1 MHEDMKVNSSIVC
14 GDNAKLLVKLEAN
27 SVQLT
32 VTSPPY
38 DNLRIYNGYTGT
50 YKEGGGAMTLFACL
64 RCFLQFPAW
73 LFCLTDGRCP
83 ACGGR
88 CEEIE
93 PAPEEVLEREY

>member
-1 MHEDMKVNSSIVC
+1 MDSS
-14 GDNAKLLVKLEAN
+14 
-27 SVQLT
+27 
-32 VTSPPY
+32 
-38 DNLRIYNGYTGT
+38 
-50 YKEGGGAMTLFACL
+50 LFACL

-73 LFCLTDGRCP
+73 LYCLTEGRCP